1 MHGQCLVAV
10 YRSRNEAEKALRAA
24 LQSGI
29 PNTNVR
35 IGGAGG
41 QQGHVWDWLFDSRY
55 IPERDKAYYR
65 AHYAEGRTALS
76 IMLESSAS
84 PSKIEAVEGILERYS
99 PVDVHVETERGQAAK
114 AGAPATQT
122 TQVKGTEEEIIP
134 LAREEMQVATRATD
148 RVRHI
153 RTYVVEEPVEKEVT
167 LMDERLIVE
176 TRPATTGKAGEL
188 SERDYEFHE
197 RHEEPVVEKTT
208 RADEELVVR
217 KEAGRHT
224 ERVRGTVRRTK
235 ADIVKETGAQLSPPK
250 NPGGR

>member
-1 MHGQCLVAV
+1 MRGQCLVAI
-10 YRSRNEAEKALRAA
+10 YRSRHEAEQALRAA

-35 IGGAGG
+35 IGGAEG
-41 QQGHVWDWLFDSRY
+41 QQAHVWDWLFDSRY
-55 IPERDKAYYR
+55 VPERDKAYYR
-65 AHYAEGRTALS
+65 AHHAEGRSALS
-76 IMLESSAS
+76 VMLESSAS
-84 PSKIEAVEGILERYS
+84 PSKIAAVEEILERYS
-99 PVDVHVETERGQAAK
+99 PVDVHVETEGGGAK
-114 AGAPATQT
+114 AGAPAAQT
-122 TQVKGTEEEIIP
+122 TQVKGTDEEIIP
-134 LAREEMQVATRATD
+134 LAREEMQVSTRATD

-235 ADIVKETGAQLSPPK
+235 ADVVKETGAQLSPPK